1 MQALFDKISYMPY
14 NITIPINFYNM
25 KGLIKMLEIEEIA
38 KELNTVREEKNRLA
52 RREKELVAELYKRVF
67 DKNSY
72 KPEEVE
78 TTDYILLKYP
88 AFRGERYKVDEV
100 RKLAMKY
107 HRKLITTERVYKAN
121 ELALKELLA
130 DGLLTEEEFDALKI
144 LSNRINI
151 SIR

>member
-1 MQALFDKISYMPY
+1 MM
-14 NITIPINFYNM
+14 TIE
-25 KGLIKMLEIEEIA
+25 KIA
-38 KELNTVREEKNRLA
+38 KELNTVRTERNRLT
-52 RREKELVAELYKRVF
+52 RREKELVEELYKQVF

-72 KPEEVE
+72 KPEEIE

-121 ELALKELLA
+121 ESALKELLS
-130 DGLLTEEEFDALKI
+130 DGLLSEEEFDALKI
-144 LSNRINI
+144 LSNRIKI

>member
-1 MQALFDKISYMPY
+1 M
-14 NITIPINFYNM
+14 ITI
-25 KGLIKMLEIEEIA
+25 EELA

-52 RREKELVAELYKRVF
+52 RREKEIVAELYKQVF

-78 TTDYILLKYP
+78 TADYILLKYP
-88 AFRGERYKVDEV
+88 SFRGERYKVDEV

-107 HRKLITTERVYKAN
+107 HRKLITTERIYKAN
-121 ELALKELLA
+121 ESALKELLA
-130 DGLLTEEEFDALKI
+130 DGLLSEEEFDDLKV
-144 LSNRINI
+144 LSNRIKI

>member
-1 MQALFDKISYMPY
+1 MM
-14 NITIPINFYNM
+14 T
-25 KGLIKMLEIEEIA
+25 IEEIA

-52 RREKELVAELYKRVF
+52 RREKELVAELYKQVF

-78 TTDYILLKYP
+78 TPECILIKYP
-88 AFRGERYKVDEV
+88 ALSGTRYKVDEV

-121 ELALKELLA
+121 EQALQGLLS
-130 DGLLTEEEFDALKI
+130 DGLLSEEEFDALKI
-144 LSNRINI
+144 LSNRIKI

>member
-1 MQALFDKISYMPY
+1 MM
-14 NITIPINFYNM
+14 T
-25 KGLIKMLEIEEIA
+25 IEELA
-38 KELNTVREEKNRLA
+38 KELNEVRVEKNRLA
-52 RREKELVAELYKRVF
+52 RREKEIVAELYKQVF

-78 TTDYILLKYP
+78 TPEYILMKYP
-88 AFRGERYKVDEV
+88 AFSGARYKVDEV

-121 ELALKELLA
+121 ESALQGLLS
-130 DGLLTEEEFDALKI
+130 DGLLSEEEFDALKI
-144 LSNRINI
+144 LSNRIKI